1 MTTIQTLLSMAVC
14 LFAGLMM
21 TRALK
26 RLHLPDVT
34 AYLIAGVFIGTYC
47 IGRFIIGGFSFGFNS
62 DVAPVH
68 AFTII
73 SESGEADPAVE
84 ALIQARQDAKK
95 AKNFAEAD
103 RIRDELK
110 AQGIEIVDMKDGASW
125 KRV

>member
-1 MTTIQTLLSMAVC
+1 VYD
-14 LFAGLMM
+14 
-21 TRALK
+21 ALK
-26 RLHLPDVT
+26 YKTNDRTKLAVLADFDTVLGLD
-34 AYLIAGVFIGTYC
+34 LIAKADKK
-47 IGRFIIGGFSFGFNS
+47 RKELAA
-62 DVAPVH
+62 APKAG

-110 AQGIEIVDMKDGASW
+110 AQGVEVTDVAGGAKW
-125 KRV
+125 KRI